1 MHKITYPIAPPPS
14 VVAFQSCRK
23 RRPQQ
28 AGKPRAAQPRSDA
41 PPDLVWQKIDTL
53 TARYLARSG
62 PLHVPRIT
70 LSG

>member
-14 VVAFQSCRK
+14 AVVFQSCRK

-28 AGKPRAAQPRSDA
+28 AGKSRAAQPRSAA
-41 PPDLVWQKIDTL
+41 PPDFLWQKIDTL

>member
-14 VVAFQSCRK
+14 AVAFQSCRK

>member
-14 VVAFQSCRK
+14 AVAFQSCRK
-23 RRPQQ
+23 RRPQH
-28 AGKPRAAQPRSDA
+28 AGKPRAAQPRSAA
-41 PPDLVWQKIDTL
+41 PPDFVWQKIDTL